1 MVKETGKNN
10 NLNIIYEIITIYRK
24 MKRGKNNQNIYRM
37 QFNIDH
43 HGPDFSEVD
52 IENNLQEGVVG
63 SNGKIIDFCRYRTL
77 DNMKYIF
84 YSKETTLI
92 ESDDIFANMD
102 ILKNKYYWLNIF
114 NPSEKDLEILG
125 NYLGV
130 HDVTLID
137 IREKNTE
144 EKLEHFKNY
153 FFISLKLLSTCNLGT
168 EDIDFNILIF
178 KNFIITTHDKQWSGI
193 RDILNFLS
201 TISQHTILYPDW
213 VFYSIII
220 EFLQDVKYVLENVR
234 PESTAQK
241 ACSRSINYEMGDNLK
256 NNFEM
261 VYQLYNFRQFIRPKI
276 IILEKMRKS
285 NKKTPRNVL
294 YLLNDCYKDFKRQQ
308 KLAVEY
314 NEILERS
321 QDLFLALV
329 DMEQSREAN
338 EMNKAM
344 NRFTK
349 IAFVFLPCQTIAGL
363 WGMNVKV
370 PWQDQ
375 TSVFYFWLLC
385 AVGPL
390 CSLIVYYLY
399 KLFKTKRKTTVKKF

>member
-1 MVKETGKNN
+1 MARTTDKNS
-10 NLNIIYEIITIYRK
+10 NLDIIYEIITIYRK

-37 QFNIDH
+37 QYNIDH
-43 HGPDFSEVD
+43 EESEHT
-52 IENNLQEGVVG
+52 LQETIED
-63 SNGKIIDFCRYRTL
+63 SGKIIDFCKYRNL
-77 DNMKYIF
+77 DNKKYMF
-84 YSKETTLI
+84 YSEETTLI
-92 ESDDIFANMD
+92 ESDDLFSNMD
-102 ILKNKYYWLNIF
+102 ILNNKYYWLNIF

-125 NYLGV
+125 TILGV

-153 FFISLKLLSTCNLGT
+153 IFISLKLLSTCNLGT

-178 KNFIITTHDKQWSGI
+178 KNFIITTHDKKWSGI

-201 TISQHTILYPDW
+201 TISQHTTLYPDW

-220 EFLQDVKYVLENVR
+220 EFLQDVKYVLENVK

-241 ACSRSINYEMGDNLK
+241 ACNRNINYEMGDNLK
-256 NNFEM
+256 QNFEM

-285 NKKTPRNVL
+285 NVKAPRHIL
-294 YLLNDCYKDFKRQQ
+294 PLFNDCYKDFKRQQ
-308 KLAVEY
+308 KLAMEY

-344 NRFTK
+344 NRFTQ

-363 WGMNVKV
+363 WGMNVTV
-370 PWQDQ
+370 PWQDNGGNG
-375 TSVFYFWLLC
+375 SVLYFWILC
-385 AVGPL
+385 ALGPL
-390 CSLIVYYLY
+390 FSLVVYYIY
-399 KLFKTKRKTTVKKF
+399 KYTRKLEKNKFGYK